1 MTKKQTLFLGLTQ
14 LVLLAATFLVFSAP
28 KVSAQTPPQCQGAGS
43 ADAMEACSRN
53 AIEDECGEAPSAGTP
68 IRQAEAYEECRRS
81 TTSGDSDN
89 DGISDEIEEIC
100 GTPTNDS
107 QSQGFDACRQQ
118 VEAGTHPS
126 QQQSTGGSNET
137 VQSTG
142 SLDGDCK
149 DINDCKI
156 IGYLR
161 DFINLL
167 SVVVGIVVAIMIV
180 VGGIQYSASRDNPQA
195 TAAAKQ
201 RVTNAVI
208 ALVVYVFI
216 FAILEYLVPGGVF

>member
-1 MTKKQTLFLGLTQ
+1 MTKKQTVLIGLTQ
-14 LVLLAATFLVFSAP
+14 LILLMASFVLFASPRISA
-28 KVSAQTPPQCQGAGS
+28 
-43 ADAMEACSRN
+43 E
-53 AIEDECGEAPSAGTP
+53 TP
-68 IRQAEAYEECRRS
+68 IPAGCPGSSSPQQPPPAECAQIPLGCPGS
-81 TTSGDSDN
+81 SQQGPVASQ
-89 DGISDEIEEIC
+89 
-100 GTPTNDS
+100 PTNCPYS
-107 QSQGFDACRQQ
+107 AANS
-118 VEAGTHPS
+118 
-126 QQQSTGGSNET
+126 STGGSDET
-137 VQSTG
+137 VRSTG
-142 SLDGDCK
+142 KLDGDCK

-208 ALVVYVFI
+208 ALIVYVFV